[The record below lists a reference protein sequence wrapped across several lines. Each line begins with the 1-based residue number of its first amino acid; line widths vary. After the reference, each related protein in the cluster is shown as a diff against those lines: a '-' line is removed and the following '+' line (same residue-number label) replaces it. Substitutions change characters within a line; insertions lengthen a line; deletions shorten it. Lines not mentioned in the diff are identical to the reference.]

1 MRKRIEVAGYVC
13 VNNFTMASIDQL
25 VDVFDRVQCTA
36 ACSIGVLLG
45 LQVGLENRFE
55 NQHCR
60 HLRDSILDHGDGQRE
75 LHLSTASIWDGPRSV
90 THSIRCAVNA
100 SQYSKSDASLGMTL
114 SFFVDWI
121 VALSASRWSG

>member
-1 MRKRIEVAGYVC
+1 MNKGALWNLIQVAGYVC

-60 HLRDSILDHGDGQRE
+60 HLRDSILDHGDDDFIMHFPPITLG
-75 LHLSTASIWDGPRSV
+75 
-90 THSIRCAVNA
+90 IRMN
-100 SQYSKSDASLGMTL
+100 
-114 SFFVDWI
+114 
-121 VALSASRWSG
+121 SA